1 MQHKNIEVPLVIIR
15 RMKKLLVIVI
25 LFLGIAV
32 LAVSLSELETI
43 AYTLRRAHLTFF
55 LLGIVIQLA

>member
-1 MQHKNIEVPLVIIR
+1 
-15 RMKKLLVIVI
+15 MKKLLVIVI

-32 LAVSLSELETI
+32 IAVSLSELETI